1 LRIGISITCKYIK
14 LLIPYKHLK
23 EGRRFIDIIIVRK
36 ASSYW
41 ARGVRYIYS
50 FKTSIDLVIAYNG
63 FISLVKMLRLV
74 ISLIAKHRILKGDV
88 AVYNIFIIVEIIIK
102 DI

>member
-1 LRIGISITCKYIK
+1 

-23 EGRRFIDIIIVRK
+23 EGRWFINITTIRK

-41 ARGVRYIYS
+41 ARGVGHIYG
-50 FKTSIDLVIAYNG
+50 FKTRIDLVVTYNR
-63 FISLVKMLRLV
+63 FISLVKILCLA
-74 ISLIAKHRILKGDV
+74 ISLTAKHYILEGDV
-88 AVYNIFIIVEIIIK
+88 AVYNIFIVVEIMIK